1 MPYLE
6 MWDMRFS
13 LLVLKDSLSTTS
25 PPSPLAA
32 TAVTFD
38 PTSIPTYTVLIGR
51 LPSRSFCY
59 TNRVYRGR
67 PFLIIPNMSVVRT
80 MIRITADFFMMT
92 PSRIAL
98 VLPGNYTDMKKLD
111 LANLVDDIRRDW
123 PALDVER

>member
-67 PFLIIPNMSVVRT
+67 PFLIIPNMSVVRVASSENVT
-80 MIRITADFFMMT
+80 NEFYRIR
-92 PSRIAL
+92 AL
-98 VLPGNYTDMKKLD
+98 YVSGKRKEP
-111 LANLVDDIRRDW
+111 
-123 PALDVER
+123 